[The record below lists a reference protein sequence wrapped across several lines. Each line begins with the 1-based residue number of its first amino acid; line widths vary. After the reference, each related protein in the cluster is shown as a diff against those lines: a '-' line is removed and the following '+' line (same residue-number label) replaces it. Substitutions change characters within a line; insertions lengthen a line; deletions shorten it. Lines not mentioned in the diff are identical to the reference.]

1 MGPLGCLVVGTLRRF
16 LRGRRPNLVLDL
28 GGGEGLMGS
37 LAVGA
42 ENLVV
47 IDAVEDAVRAA
58 RDGGARAVVGDVRR
72 LPVKDGAA
80 DGVLSSDVLEHLA
93 PGDLPTAVE
102 EMSRVL
108 IPGGTALVHTSVYGF
123 YLRRWLRR
131 GRGRLDGD
139 DLKDG
144 HLSRLK
150 AAELYSTF
158 ERAGF
163 AIEKYVFYKHFFQ
176 PLVRFAEDAGLAL
189 IGTEKKALKAE
200 TTAGGKSPG
209 PVARFLADV
218 RAVPPL
224 VDLVLFG
231 RVPGGAGIFR
241 LRKR

>member
-1 MGPLGCLVVGTLRRF
+1 LVVTTLRRF
-16 LRGRRPNLVLDL
+16 LRGRRPNLALDP
-28 GGGEGLMGS
+28 GGGEGLIGS
-37 LAVGA
+37 LVVGA
-42 ENLVV
+42 KNLVV
-47 IDAVEDAVRAA
+47 IDGVEEAVRAA
-58 RDGGARAVVGDVRR
+58 RSKGARAVVGDVRR
-72 LPVKDGAA
+72 LPVKDGAVDA
-80 DGVLSSDVLEHLA
+80 VLSSDVIEHLA
-93 PGDLPTAVE
+93 PGDVPIAVK
-102 EMSRVL
+102 EMGRVL
-108 IPGGTALVHTSVYGF
+108 IPGGAAVVHTSVYGF

-163 AIEKYVFYKHFFQ
+163 IVEKYVFYKHFFQ
-176 PLVRFAEDAGLAL
+176 PLVRFAEDGAL
-189 IGTEKKALKAE
+189 RLLGKSRVALKNEKA
-200 TTAGGKSPG
+200 TGCDRPG
-209 PVARFLADV
+209 VLIRFITNI

>member
-1 MGPLGCLVVGTLRRF
+1 VVGT
-16 LRGRRPNLVLDL
+16 
-28 GGGEGLMGS
+28 
-37 LAVGA
+37 

-58 RDGGARAVVGDVRR
+58 RGGGVRAVVGDVRR

-80 DGVLSSDVLEHLA
+80 DAVLSSDVLEHLA
-93 PGDLPTAVE
+93 PADVPTAVE

-108 IPGGTALVHTSVYGF
+108 KPAGAAVVHTSVYGF
-123 YLRRWLRR
+123 YLRLWLRR

-144 HLSRLK
+144 HLSRLT

-158 ERAGF
+158 KRAGF
-163 AIEKYVFYKHFFQ
+163 AVEQYVFYKHFFQ
-176 PLVRFAEDAGLAL
+176 P
-189 IGTEKKALKAE
+189 
-200 TTAGGKSPG
+200 
-209 PVARFLADV
+209 VARFIEDVAFGLFGKNKAASKAGKTRGGKRPGALMSFAADV

-224 VDLVLFG
+224 VDLALFG

>member
-1 MGPLGCLVVGTLRRF
+1 
-16 LRGRRPNLVLDL
+16 VLDL
-28 GGGEGLMGS
+28 GGGEGFVGS
-37 LAVGA
+37 LVLST

-47 IDAVEDAVRAA
+47 LDAVEDAVRAA
-58 RDGGARAVVGDVRR
+58 RDRGARAVVGDVRW

-93 PGDLPTAVE
+93 PADLPTAVE
-102 EMSRVL
+102 ELARVL
-108 IPGGTALVHTSVYGF
+108 RPGGVALVHTSVYGF

-144 HLSRLK
+144 HLSRLT
-150 AAELYSTF
+150 AGELYSTF
-158 ERAGF
+158 KRAGF
-163 AIEKYVFYKHFFQ
+163 AVEEYVFYKHFFQ
-176 PLVRFAEDAGLAL
+176 PLVRFAEDGALRLSGKSRVALKNEKATGGDRPGAL
-189 IGTEKKALKAE
+189 I
-200 TTAGGKSPG
+200 
-209 PVARFLADV
+209 RFITKI

-231 RVPGGAGIFR
+231 RVPGGAGIFK